1 MGCNTRNN
9 QTDQSG
15 SENSANNEYL
25 KKADNQ
31 KRWAETMSDPQVQQA
46 YMTAQLAGA
55 FEAVASGHD
64 KTASENAAKTTE
76 LHHVQPL
83 QSQPVEQPSLRATI
97 QMEAPVYSNVTAR
110 QQTLEEVASYA
121 DPSYGSAGGSSNS
134 KLDQAGEKLQNN
146 LDKWAGKT
154 EHLTNKLQKVEMK
167 SQAHA
172 DKDLKNFHS
181 FTFYSDE
188 NGRVGVAHNVERM
201 TKSRHEMSRGRGILH
216 KLDARFSG
224 ENIGFMYVGKS
235 QTGKGLEL
243 RSKDIPEPLRKA
255 RHFAFKGALATE
267 TAALNTMDNFK
278 RGVVDPAANLALNKA
293 RNELYRAGQENVG
306 LKAATITAGTAYS
319 AAMGLKRWGASRKEY
334 LQQSKGIKFEN
345 KQVRLKSKI
354 EKLELKSA
362 AAKETALT
370 KALIAG
376 ANEGGL
382 DVKFSRAEKK
392 KAWRQV
398 YNGSKGDG
406 YLRSGKNIRKEEKW
420 TNKHSD
426 AKPLEKNPATKLDK
440 RIDKLDKKEFKNAKK
455 VYKTKV
461 VKKEYV
467 SDVTGKK
474 VIKRERVVDT
484 SRKKRPKLK
493 KPPSFIGMA
502 AAGGAKKL
510 GNKLMSEMA
519 TDDNAAVSS
528 LGKMLQFSAHEL
540 PRTKQR
546 LAQQSKLKFEK
557 KQAKA
562 ELKMESA
569 RSEKLMLEKERANG
583 KTKPPTKKEKKQA
596 QKKAARK
603 KQNAKAFKERA
614 KAAAKKVQEKAASA
628 AKEFLFSKVKFIGIA
643 ALIGVIILIMPM
655 LLLSLLGG
663 GGGGAGADGSII
675 GMATYTEDREGLMKF
690 NAAYNKLMW
699 EWQKN
704 INEKMKSLKANDT
717 DEWDLVL
724 NACSG
729 GPISSCEHVEGSDYV
744 PDPDNVYK
752 VIKTLYGGEKC
763 GFSQYDITCLYA
775 YFTVKYRDNDW
786 ASVSDEM
793 GSFFN
798 DNFELLSKEEDKII
812 DIEESRMLDVHI
824 TMDCQKKPNPPAT
837 DADGNPVNTGSHYE
851 HHGHAEPHEVNVTK
865 KITYYY
871 LYKKEN
877 GYNTV
882 QEYIR
887 DKVKE
892 IGEKGGIGDA
902 VNDFGIK
909 VNEDGKTY
917 GELHYEFLLESLGL
931 HQVVDFPI
939 LDENGE
945 QLDWSEIGGKAD
957 GRTYGKLT
965 ELYDVNMGEHYKDLN
980 YRQKEEDINYVN
992 IPYGGERLECVAG
1005 GSGVIK
1011 SKTSD
1016 SVTVEY
1022 AEDNLLVTYT
1032 CTSTDGY
1039 GNIHGGSTKG
1049 MTTLSVGSGV
1059 EKGTHLFYSDAFNGN
1074 DPSVK
1079 IVAHDTELDAD
1090 INPLLVIQSKIH

>member
-1 MGCNTRNN
+1 MGC
-9 QTDQSG
+9 QTNKPSG
-15 SENSANNEYL
+15 GANNEYL
-25 KKADNQ
+25 KKADYE
-31 KRWAETMSDPQVQQA
+31 KHRAETMSDPQVQQA
-46 YMTAQLAGA
+46 YTTVQMAGA
-55 FEAVASGHD
+55 FEVVASGHD
-64 KTASENAAKTTE
+64 KTASENAVKTTE

-97 QMEAPVYSNVTAR
+97 QMEAPVYSSVTAR

-146 LDKWAGKT
+146 LDKWTGKT

-188 NGRVGVAHNVERM
+188 NGRVGIAHNVERM
-201 TKSRHEMSRGRGILH
+201 TKSRHEMSKGRGILH

-224 ENIGFMYVGKS
+224 ENIGFMYVGKN

-255 RHFAFKGALATE
+255 RHFAFKGALTAE
-267 TAALNTMDNFK
+267 TAALNTMDTFK
-278 RGVVDPAANLALNKA
+278 RGVVDPAANFAFNKA
-293 RNELYRAGQENVG
+293 RNELYRAGQENAG
-306 LKAATITAGTAYS
+306 LKALTVTAGTTYS

-345 KQVRLKSKI
+345 KQVRLKNKI

-376 ANEGGL
+376 TKEGGL
-382 DVKFSRAEKK
+382 DIKFSRAEKK

-474 VIKRERVVDT
+474 VIKREHVVDM

-493 KPPSFIGMA
+493 KPPSFVGMV

-583 KTKPPTKKEKKQA
+583 KTKPPTKKGKKQA

-704 INEKMKSLKANDT
+704 INDKMASLKANDT
-717 DEWDLVL
+717 DEWEWVL
-724 NACSG
+724 HGCSG

-798 DNFELLSKEEDKII
+798 NNFELLSKDEDKII
-812 DIEESRMLDVHI
+812 DIEETKTLDYHVSL
-824 TMDCQKKPNPPAT
+824 DCEKVKNPPAT
-837 DADGNPVNTGSHYE
+837 DGDGKPVNTGYHFE
-851 HHGHAEPHEVNVTK
+851 HHGHTAPHEVNVTK

-887 DKVKE
+887 DKIKE
-892 IGEKGGIGDA
+892 IGEKGGSGDE

-909 VNEDGKTY
+909 VNEDGKTD

-931 HQVVDFPI
+931 HQVVDFPV

-957 GRTYGKLT
+957 GRTYGKLSEMYDKNEGT
-965 ELYDVNMGEHYKDLN
+965 EHPKDMA

-992 IPYGGERLECVAG
+992 IPYSGERLECVAG

-1011 SKTSD
+1011 SKTSN

-1022 AEDNLLVTYT
+1022 AEEKLLVTYT
-1032 CTSTDGY
+1032 CTSTDEDG
-1039 GNIHGGSTKG
+1039 GVHGGSTKG
-1049 MTTLSVGSGV
+1049 MTNLSVGSAV
-1059 EKGTHLFYSDAFNGN
+1059 EKGTHLFYSNATYSDGN
-1074 DPSVK
+1074 PCNPSVK